1 MPSVRCDEVRDIL
14 PAGGTG
20 QAGLLLRTF
29 VYKDIRKL
37 RKRHLCMGRM
47 RIVFRGHVARRPA
60 KAGGSIVR
68 GAGVALGEAVF
79 RSLCEAGDRLREEEV
94 AQRLKV
100 SRTPVR
106 EALGRLAARGF
117 VEPAGGRGLIVRN
130 LDISEVLELYA
141 MREIMEGAAA
151 RLAAEHASATEV
163 DALRDIEQAF
173 VEASEADA
181 AEMARLNR
189 TFHEAICRAA
199 RNRYLDNASGELQD
213 WIALLGPTTFTVTGR
228 PSTSHGEHQAIIEAI
243 AASDGDKAEQ
253 LARAHIREALR
264 CRLKLLQKQ

>member
-1 MPSVRCDEVRDIL
+1 MRRSWRHSARR
-14 PAGGTG
+14 
-20 QAGLLLRTF
+20 LLRS
-29 VYKDIRKL
+29 IRSAIA
-37 RKRHLCMGRM
+37 HLCIQRYTERQQAQSCMGRM
-47 RIVFRGHVARRPA
+47 RKASPRGCMARRPT
-60 KAGGSIVR
+60 KAGGSIAR
-68 GAGVALGEAVF
+68 GGGMALGEAVF
-79 RSLCEAGDRLREEEV
+79 RSLCEALQAGSYRAGDRLREEEV

-117 VEPAGGRGLIVRN
+117 VEPAAGRGLIVRN
-130 LDISEVLELYA
+130 LDVSEVLELYA

-181 AEMARLNR
+181 VEMARLNR

-199 RNRYLDNASGELQD
+199 RNRYLD
-213 WIALLGPTTFTVTGR
+213 
-228 PSTSHGEHQAIIEAI
+228 
-243 AASDGDKAEQ
+243 
-253 LARAHIREALR
+253 
-264 CRLKLLQKQ
+264 

>member
-1 MPSVRCDEVRDIL
+1 M
-14 PAGGTG
+14 
-20 QAGLLLRTF
+20 
-29 VYKDIRKL
+29 
-37 RKRHLCMGRM
+37 
-47 RIVFRGHVARRPA
+47 ARRPA
-60 KAGGSIVR
+60 KAGGSIAR
-68 GAGVALGEAVF
+68 GGGVALGEAVF
-79 RSLCEAGDRLREEEV
+79 RSLCAALQEGSYRAGDRLREQEV

-117 VEPAGGRGLIVRN
+117 VEPASGRGLVVRN

-151 RLAAEHASATEV
+151 RLAAEHASGPEV

-173 VEASEADA
+173 VEASGTDA
-181 AEMARLNR
+181 AEMARERARLNR
-189 TFHEAICRAA
+189 AFHDAICRAA

-213 WIALLGPTTFTVTGR
+213 WIALLGPTTFTVPGR
-228 PSTSHGEHQAIIEAI
+228 PSTSHGEHDAIIAAI
-243 AASDGDKAEQ
+243 AARDGDKAEN

>member
-1 MPSVRCDEVRDIL
+1 MQVAPRH
-14 PAGGTG
+14 G
-20 QAGLLLRTF
+20 QDALRE
-29 VYKDIRKL
+29 KMAK
-37 RKRHLCMGRM
+37 
-47 RIVFRGHVARRPA
+47 RPA
-60 KAGGSIVR
+60 KTGGSIAR
-68 GAGVALGEAVF
+68 DGGVALGEAVF
-79 RSLCEAGDRLREEEV
+79 RSLCEALQAGSYRAGDRLREEEV

-151 RLAAEHASATEV
+151 RLAAGHASATEI

-173 VEASEADA
+173 VEASATDA
-181 AEMARLNR
+181 AEMAKEMARLNR
-189 TFHEAICRAA
+189 AFHEAICRAA

-213 WIALLGPTTFTVTGR
+213 WIALLGPTTFTVSRR
-228 PSTSHGEHQAIIEAI
+228 PSTSHSEHQAIIEAI
-243 AASDGDKAEQ
+243 ATRNCDKAEQ

>member
-1 MPSVRCDEVRDIL
+1 M
-14 PAGGTG
+14 
-20 QAGLLLRTF
+20 
-29 VYKDIRKL
+29 
-37 RKRHLCMGRM
+37 
-47 RIVFRGHVARRPA
+47 ARRAA
-60 KAGGSIVR
+60 KAGALIARDS
-68 GAGVALGEAVF
+68 GVALGEAVF
-79 RSLCEAGDRLREEEV
+79 RSLCEALQAGSYRAGDRLREEEV

-117 VEPAGGRGLIVRN
+117 VEPAGGRGVVVRS
-130 LDISEVLELYA
+130 LDIPEVLELYA

-151 RLAAEHASATEV
+151 RLAAEHASAPEI

-173 VEASEADA
+173 TEASANDT
-181 AEMARLNR
+181 AEKAREMARETARLNR
-189 TFHEAICRAA
+189 AFHEAICRAA
-199 RNRYLDNASGELQD
+199 RNRYLDNASRELQD

-228 PSTSHGEHQAIIEAI
+228 PSTSHGEHQAIVDAI
-243 AASDGDKAEQ
+243 AARDGDKAEQ

>member
-1 MPSVRCDEVRDIL
+1 M
-14 PAGGTG
+14 
-20 QAGLLLRTF
+20 
-29 VYKDIRKL
+29 
-37 RKRHLCMGRM
+37 
-47 RIVFRGHVARRPA
+47 ARRPA
-60 KAGGSIVR
+60 GSSGTIARGG
-68 GAGVALGEAVF
+68 GVALGEAVF
-79 RSLCEAGDRLREEEV
+79 RSLCKALQAGSYRAGDRLREEEV

-117 VEPAGGRGLIVRN
+117 VAPAGGRGLIVRN

-151 RLAAEHASATEV
+151 RLAAEHASPPEI

-173 VEASEADA
+173 VEANDA

-189 TFHEAICRAA
+189 AFHEAICRAA
-199 RNRYLDNASGELQD
+199 RNRYLDNASRELQD

-228 PSTSHGEHQAIIEAI
+228 PRTSHGEHQAIIAAI
-243 AASDGDKAEQ
+243 AARDGDKAEQ

>member
-1 MPSVRCDEVRDIL
+1 M
-14 PAGGTG
+14 
-20 QAGLLLRTF
+20 
-29 VYKDIRKL
+29 
-37 RKRHLCMGRM
+37 
-47 RIVFRGHVARRPA
+47 ARRPA
-60 KAGGSIVR
+60 NSGGTIAR
-68 GAGVALGEAVF
+68 GGGVALGEAVF
-79 RSLCEAGDRLREEEV
+79 RSLCEALQAGSYRAGDRLREEEV

-117 VEPAGGRGLIVRN
+117 VAPAGGRGLIVRN

-151 RLAAEHASATEV
+151 RLAAEHASAPEI

-173 VEASEADA
+173 VEVTDA
-181 AEMARLNR
+181 GEMARLNR

-199 RNRYLDNASGELQD
+199 RNRYLDNASRELQD

-228 PSTSHGEHQAIIEAI
+228 PTTSHGEHRKIIDAI
-243 AASDGDKAEQ
+243 AARNGDKAEQ

>member
-1 MPSVRCDEVRDIL
+1 M
-14 PAGGTG
+14 
-20 QAGLLLRTF
+20 
-29 VYKDIRKL
+29 
-37 RKRHLCMGRM
+37 
-47 RIVFRGHVARRPA
+47 ARRPV
-60 KAGGSIVR
+60 KSGGSIAR
-68 GAGVALGEAVF
+68 GGGVALGEAVF
-79 RSLCEAGDRLREEEV
+79 RSLCEALQAGSYRAGDRLREEEV

-117 VEPAGGRGLIVRN
+117 VEPAAGRGLIVRS

-151 RLAAEHASATEV
+151 RLAAEHASATEI
-163 DALRDIEQAF
+163 DALRDLEQSL
-173 VEASEADA
+173 VA
-181 AEMARLNR
+181 ATDSSEMARLNR
-189 TFHEAICRAA
+189 AFHEAICRAA
-199 RNRYLDNASGELQD
+199 RNRYLDNASRELQD

-228 PSTSHGEHQAIIEAI
+228 PSTSHREHQAIIDAI
-243 AASDGDKAEQ
+243 SARDGDRAEQ

>member
-1 MPSVRCDEVRDIL
+1 M
-14 PAGGTG
+14 
-20 QAGLLLRTF
+20 
-29 VYKDIRKL
+29 
-37 RKRHLCMGRM
+37 
-47 RIVFRGHVARRPA
+47 ARRPT
-60 KAGGSIVR
+60 KAGGSIAR
-68 GAGVALGEAVF
+68 GGGVALGEAVF
-79 RSLCEAGDRLREEEV
+79 RSLCEALQAGSYRAGDRLREEEV

-151 RLAAEHASATEV
+151 RLAAEHASTPEI

-173 VEASEADA
+173 VEASA
-181 AEMARLNR
+181 AETAGEMARLNR
-189 TFHEAICRAA
+189 AFHEAIYRAA

-213 WIALLGPTTFTVTGR
+213 WIALLGPTTFTVSGR
-228 PSTSHGEHQAIIEAI
+228 PSTSHGEHQAIIDAI
-243 AASDGDKAEQ
+243 AARDGGKAEQ

>member
-1 MPSVRCDEVRDIL
+1 M
-14 PAGGTG
+14 
-20 QAGLLLRTF
+20 
-29 VYKDIRKL
+29 
-37 RKRHLCMGRM
+37 
-47 RIVFRGHVARRPA
+47 ARRPA
-60 KAGGSIVR
+60 KASGSITR
-68 GAGVALGEAVF
+68 GGGVALGEAVF
-79 RSLCEAGDRLREEEV
+79 RSLCEALQAGSYRAGDRLREEEV

-117 VEPAGGRGLIVRN
+117 VAPAAGRGLIVRN

-141 MREIMEGAAA
+141 MREIMEGASA
-151 RLAAEHASATEV
+151 RLAAEHASAPEI
-163 DALRDIEQAF
+163 DALRDIEQAL
-173 VEASEADA
+173 VEASETGA
-181 AEMARLNR
+181 AEMAKLNR
-189 TFHEAICRAA
+189 AFHEAICRAA
-199 RNRYLDNASGELQD
+199 RNRYLDNASRELQD

-243 AASDGDKAEQ
+243 AARDGDKAEQ

>member
-1 MPSVRCDEVRDIL
+1 M
-14 PAGGTG
+14 
-20 QAGLLLRTF
+20 
-29 VYKDIRKL
+29 
-37 RKRHLCMGRM
+37 
-47 RIVFRGHVARRPA
+47 ARRPV
-60 KAGGSIVR
+60 KIGGSIAR
-68 GAGVALGEAVF
+68 GGGVALGEAVF
-79 RSLCEAGDRLREEEV
+79 RSLCEALQAGSYRAGDRLREEEV

-151 RLAAEHASATEV
+151 RLAAEHASPPEI

-173 VEASEADA
+173 VETSDA

-189 TFHEAICRAA
+189 SFHEAICRAA
-199 RNRYLDNASGELQD
+199 RNRYLDNASRELQD
-213 WIALLGPTTFTVTGR
+213 WIALLGPTTFTLAGR
-228 PSTSHGEHQAIIEAI
+228 PTTSHGEHRKIIDAI
-243 AASDGDKAEQ
+243 AARNGDKAEL

>member
-1 MPSVRCDEVRDIL
+1 MVKRP
-14 PAGGTG
+14 T
-20 QAGLLLRTF
+20 RT
-29 VYKDIRKL
+29 
-37 RKRHLCMGRM
+37 
-47 RIVFRGHVARRPA
+47 
-60 KAGGSIVR
+60 GGSISR
-68 GAGVALGEAVF
+68 SGGVALGEAVF
-79 RSLCEAGDRLREEEV
+79 RSLCEALQAGSYRAGDRLREEEV

-117 VEPAGGRGLIVRN
+117 VEPAGGRGVIVRN

-141 MREIMEGAAA
+141 MREIMEGASA
-151 RLAAEHASATEV
+151 RLAAEHASATEI
-163 DALRDIEQAF
+163 DALRDIEQTF
-173 VEASEADA
+173 VEASATDA

-189 TFHEAICRAA
+189 AFHEAICRAA
-199 RNRYLDNASGELQD
+199 RNRYLDNASRELQD

-228 PSTSHGEHQAIIEAI
+228 PSTSHGEHQAIIDAI
-243 AASDGDKAEQ
+243 AARDGDKAEQ

>member
-1 MPSVRCDEVRDIL
+1 M
-14 PAGGTG
+14 
-20 QAGLLLRTF
+20 
-29 VYKDIRKL
+29 
-37 RKRHLCMGRM
+37 
-47 RIVFRGHVARRPA
+47 ARRPTRT
-60 KAGGSIVR
+60 GGSIAR
-68 GAGVALGEAVF
+68 GGVALGEAVF
-79 RSLCEAGDRLREEEV
+79 RSLCEALQAGSYRAGDRLREEEV

-151 RLAAEHASATEV
+151 RLAAEHASAPEI

-173 VEASEADA
+173 VEASA
-181 AEMARLNR
+181 AEMAGEMARLNR
-189 TFHEAICRAA
+189 AFHEAICRAA

-213 WIALLGPTTFTVTGR
+213 WIALLGPTTFTVLGR
-228 PSTSHGEHQAIIEAI
+228 PSTSHGEHQAIIDAI
-243 AASDGDKAEQ
+243 AARDGGQAEQ

>member
-1 MPSVRCDEVRDIL
+1 M
-14 PAGGTG
+14 
-20 QAGLLLRTF
+20 
-29 VYKDIRKL
+29 
-37 RKRHLCMGRM
+37 
-47 RIVFRGHVARRPA
+47 ARRPA
-60 KAGGSIVR
+60 KAGGSIAR
-68 GAGVALGEAVF
+68 GGGLALGEAVF
-79 RSLCEAGDRLREEEV
+79 RSLCEALQAGSYRAGDRLREEEV

-117 VEPAGGRGLIVRN
+117 VEPAGGRGVIVRN

-151 RLAAEHASATEV
+151 HLAAEHASAPELG
-163 DALRDIEQAF
+163 ALRDIEQAF
-173 VEASEADA
+173 VEASETDA
-181 AEMARLNR
+181 AGMARLNR
-189 TFHEAICRAA
+189 AFHEAICRAA
-199 RNRYLDNASGELQD
+199 RNRYLDNASRELQD

-243 AASDGDKAEQ
+243 AARDGDKAEQ